1 MDDLVEVDGGWIHVD
16 DLCWFDDVRLSQG
29 GEAFFS
35 RFWDYIFRLFIRKKI
50 WHLMSWPKMSQVIM
64 GNFLLTLFFFG
75 GWQVGQVPKKVYGQ
89 SMRHKCSK
97 SLSPF
102 GVEAYDCA
110 WLFQMGCI
118 KIFFSECY
126 LLWNL
131 VKPCVLI
138 IHIVLAIGPRSVG
151 EM

>member
-29 GEAFFS
+29 GEAFFHV
-35 RFWDYIFRLFIRKKI
+35 FGITYLDYLFGKKYDIWCHGPKCLRSSWGIFC
-50 WHLMSWPKMSQVIM
+50 WH
-64 GNFLLTLFFFG
+64 FFFW